1 MSIRK
6 AAFVLCWLLSAAM
19 VDNAQ
24 VVNVNPQVR
33 IKATVD
39 GKVTIVEIAAHFV
52 TAIRMPEAVN
62 SVAVGDPAL
71 FQVEHSE
78 REPELVLVKA
88 LTEKSVQTNLLISG
102 VHGRQISLLLVS
114 RGASAV
120 PAKVDF
126 LLQYK
131 PSGSFLVEP
140 DVVPFPLVGQT
151 TSLGKA
157 QPVANSTETNGAGGQ
172 PSLISTSLGMS
183 ASNMPNSSSEPAVS
197 QAQARS
203 LDELL
208 VRQERAPLPVLHGE
222 REEGEKVKGDRL
234 RTGISEVIDN
244 DQQVV
249 VLFSV
254 VNTSKHAILLMP
266 PQIQLGG
273 KSKTG
278 KIVKHDRWSTAEQL
292 TIMDF
297 RLSRR
302 RVGTGERA
310 DGVVVFE
317 RPPYKQSNE
326 TLFLQMAESGA
337 VDRPALAPIGFGIS
351 ALRQERDH
359 GTARTEN

>member
-1 MSIRK
+1 
-6 AAFVLCWLLSAAM
+6 
-19 VDNAQ
+19 
-24 VVNVNPQVR
+24 
-33 IKATVD
+33 
-39 GKVTIVEIAAHFV
+39 
-52 TAIRMPEAVN
+52 
-62 SVAVGDPAL
+62 
-71 FQVEHSE
+71 
-78 REPELVLVKA
+78 
-88 LTEKSVQTNLLISG
+88 
-102 VHGRQISLLLVS
+102 
-114 RGASAV
+114 
-120 PAKVDF
+120 
-126 LLQYK
+126 
-131 PSGSFLVEP
+131 
-140 DVVPFPLVGQT
+140 
-151 TSLGKA
+151 
-157 QPVANSTETNGAGGQ
+157 
-172 PSLISTSLGMS
+172 
-183 ASNMPNSSSEPAVS
+183 MPNSPPEPSAS
-197 QAQARS
+197 PAQPRS
-203 LDELL
+203 LDDLL
-208 VRQERAPLPVLHGE
+208 ERQERAPLPALHGE

-244 DQQVV
+244 GQQVV